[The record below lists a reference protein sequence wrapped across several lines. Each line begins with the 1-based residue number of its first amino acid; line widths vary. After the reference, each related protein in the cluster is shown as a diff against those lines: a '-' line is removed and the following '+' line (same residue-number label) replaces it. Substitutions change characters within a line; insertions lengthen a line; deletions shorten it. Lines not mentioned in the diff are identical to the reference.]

1 MKKEY
6 TTKIINSEK
15 FWLESGWYTIAELK
29 QILAASI
36 EVNKHLQKSME
47 MK

>member
-1 MKKEY
+1 MTKEY
-6 TTKIINSEK
+6 TAKIIGSEK
-15 FWLESGWYTIAELK
+15 FWLESGWYTVAELK

-36 EVNKHLQKSME
+36 EVNKHLKKSMG

>member
-1 MKKEY
+1 MTREY
-6 TTKIINSEK
+6 TAKIIDSEK
-15 FWLESGWYTIAELK
+15 FWLESGWYTVKELK

-36 EVNKHLQKSME
+36 EVSKHLQKSME